1 MKQLKVLFCD
11 DQPEIHIATALQQAD
26 CHFLGK
32 VDSPKKL
39 FEYLHAHPKDVP
51 DVLFLDARFN
61 TREIDQQFNELQ
73 DTLAELNAYPEWRKI
88 RVVILTGVPIREMF
102 ELTFPYIKGFID
114 KADYQRAINDAL
126 TVFTYGD
133 EDATFFNKFSPW
145 KPRKNI
151 GEIWNQFTDLQ
162 LSILDDCLRG
172 HSDEFIQTKHGMRN
186 HSNLTGRMDY
196 ILQKLIELSKNKAF
210 YLNFGDMSKGG
221 LSIRQKFWVMLQIC
235 IELKHPTAQELWD
248 KNTL

>member
-11 DQPEIHIATALQQAD
+11 DQPEIHIATTLQQAD
-26 CHFLGK
+26 CTFLGK

-39 FEYLHAHPKDVP
+39 FEFLHTHPNDIP

-73 DTLAELNAYPEWRKI
+73 DTLVELNAYLEWKKI
-88 RVVILTGVPIREMF
+88 RVVVLTGVPIREMF
-102 ELTFPYIKGFID
+102 ELCFPYIKGFID

-133 EDATFFNKFSPW
+133 DDATFFNKFSPW

-151 GEIWNQFTDLQ
+151 GEVWNQFTDLQ
-162 LSILDDCLRG
+162 LSILEDCLRG

-186 HSNLTGRMDY
+186 HSNLTGRMDH
-196 ILQKLIELSKNKAF
+196 ILQRLIDLSKKRDY

-235 IELKHPTAQELWD
+235 IELKHPITIEIWD
-248 KNTL
+248 KNS